1 MSIKYGLKLLFK
13 AKMTIELNSSI
24 FSSIK
29 KYDPF
34 PSLPLLSIKYL
45 SKDLPIPKACILNLF
60 AFAVIKL
67 MHPSLSFTCP
77 SVNKNI
83 CLLKFILSY
92 DLLL

>member
-45 SKDLPIPKACILNLF
+45 SK
-60 AFAVIKL
+60 
-67 MHPSLSFTCP
+67 
-77 SVNKNI
+77 
-83 CLLKFILSY
+83 
-92 DLLL
+92 